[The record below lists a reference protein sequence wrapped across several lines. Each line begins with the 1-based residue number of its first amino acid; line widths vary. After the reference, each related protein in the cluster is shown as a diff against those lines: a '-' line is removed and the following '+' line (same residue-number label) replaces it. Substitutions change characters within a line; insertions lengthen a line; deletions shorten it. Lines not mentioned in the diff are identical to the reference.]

1 MTLIPVGIRTKR
13 AKLIHKI
20 DSVHTN
26 LRKRNL
32 MNFGEF
38 NDKNKNKTLSKE
50 KKQTNVSQLLN
61 VNHIFQKK
69 LKSDRIGKTNKNYN
83 NITFYNHIKVNK
95 IIPTNKKSKI
105 IKFSKNYV
113 LVKKNNNFI
122 KKYNAND
129 KQKDKKSKMKN
140 ITFINNY
147 NTIEKF
153 PILTKNKTI
162 NNLIFHPNKDIK
174 ANKSKK
180 RCINE
185 CRSKM
190 IKLTNILNLDKSIN
204 KTMFKL
210 NNNKSNKTS
219 IKNIGLYIRTLNNL
233 NNSNELNNSKV
244 INNCKNKNLNN
255 KNLKI
260 HIKESNKNKYE
271 Y

>member
-1 MTLIPVGIRTKR
+1 
-13 AKLIHKI
+13 
-20 DSVHTN
+20 
-26 LRKRNL
+26 
-32 MNFGEF
+32 
-38 NDKNKNKTLSKE
+38 
-50 KKQTNVSQLLN
+50 
-61 VNHIFQKK
+61 
-69 LKSDRIGKTNKNYN
+69 
-83 NITFYNHIKVNK
+83 
-95 IIPTNKKSKI
+95 
-105 IKFSKNYV
+105 
-113 LVKKNNNFI
+113 
-122 KKYNAND
+122 
-129 KQKDKKSKMKN
+129 MKN

-153 PILTKNKTI
+153 PILTKNQTI

-180 RCINE
+180 RCINK
-185 CRSKM
+185 CHSKM